1 MRVNT
6 LYKILITSYSFSIFS
21 EAVILPIYAVFVQ
34 GIGGDIL
41 DASGAMAVF
50 LISQG
55 LFTIIA
61 HRISWIHRH
70 RIPVMICGW
79 VVWVF
84 GIAMY
89 LVVSNVMTLFLTQI
103 FIAMGNAI
111 ADPIFDEELANH
123 TDQKNQEFEWGF
135 FEGSQSIIQGVA
147 ALVGGLIVSFFSFR
161 VLIFVMVVTATIS
174 LMLIILYYSKIRKN
188 MVNVKV

>member
-6 LYKILITSYSFSIFS
+6 LYKILITSYSFSVFS

-50 LISQG
+50 LITQG
-55 LFTIIA
+55 LFTILT
-61 HRISWIHRH
+61 HRLSWIHNY

-79 VVWVF
+79 ALWVF

-89 LVVSNVMTLFLTQI
+89 LTVSSVATLFLTQI

-111 ADPIFDEELANH
+111 ADPIFDEELARH
-123 TDQKNQEFEWGF
+123 TDHKNEEFEWGL
-135 FEGSQSIIQGVA
+135 FEGSQSIIQGIA
-147 ALVGGLIVSFFSFR
+147 ALVGGLIVSFFSFKI
-161 VLIFVMVVTATIS
+161 LIYVMVVTATIS
-174 LMLIILYYSKIRKN
+174 LGLIILYYSRIRKN
-188 MVNVKV
+188 ATIV

>member
-50 LISQG
+50 LITQG
-55 LFTIIA
+55 IFTILL
-61 HRISWIHRH
+61 HRLKWINRH
-70 RIPVMICGW
+70 RIPMMIFGW
-79 VVWVF
+79 AVWVL

-89 LVVSNVMTLFLTQI
+89 LVVSNVAILFITQI
-103 FIAMGNAI
+103 FTAIGSAI
-111 ADPIFDEELANH
+111 ADPIFDQELARH
-123 TDQKNQEFEWGF
+123 TDHKNEEFEWGF
-135 FEGSQSIIQGVA
+135 FEGSVAIIQGLA
-147 ALVGGLIVSFFSFR
+147 ALVGGL
-161 VLIFVMVVTATIS
+161 VVTATAS
-174 LMLIILYYSKIRKN
+174 LGLILVYYSRLEKSQGY
-188 MVNVKV
+188 